1 MGWLKKVNLIN
12 KTKRI
17 LKLDYK
23 PEAALLKVYNIQKHI
38 KINIMDKR
46 NKIRVIHWVGARFI
60 KTNTDLYNKNAKT
73 LFLSNSYINNSSNK
87 DILQ

>member
-1 MGWLKKVNLIN
+1 MGLLKKVNLIN
-12 KTKRI
+12 KTKII

-46 NKIRVIHWVGARFI
+46 NKIRVIH
-60 KTNTDLYNKNAKT
+60 
-73 LFLSNSYINNSSNK
+73 
-87 DILQ
+87 